1 MEKYI
6 ENLNEWRQKIK
17 KRVHD
22 TSALRIIPVIFLII
36 IFVGTLLLMLPAASK
51 SGEGTGLSVLDAA
64 VLLPAQ

>member
-6 ENLNEWRQKIK
+6 ENLSEWHQKIK
-17 KRVHD
+17 KRIHD

-51 SGEGTGLSVLDAA
+51 SG
-64 VLLPAQ
+64 

>member
-1 MEKYI
+1 MEKHI

-36 IFVGTLLLMLPAASK
+36 INIKFCLILLLAFRHVFLAENMVELK
-51 SGEGTGLSVLDAA
+51 C
-64 VLLPAQ
+64 